1 MQSSKLQ
8 TKRSLTTSGVSCSEG
23 SVSASSAKR
32 FLQENTSETLLTTSE
47 RKECDETVDE
57 DNSYELEGIESLF
70 DDLEEGPKK
79 QAKIP
84 VSRKLLDIMLEK
96 KITCYDDW
104 TKEDN
109 LDAYI
114 EFSSFRNFNQDCAKF
129 YKVVSVKQ
137 LKYRFNDFYTKK
149 LVSNEESKIQKVL
162 KLQFPKWNAK
172 GANWFCNL
180 LKMHFDSELGKRNTL
195 CFRGVS
201 NAGKSQLMATFTQ
214 WIVGNH
220 YGKPSNNKNSNFPF
234 DNCVNK
240 RMILWEEPMIT
251 IDNIEDVKLIM
262 GGEELRADIK
272 FDSMMNVGKTPV
284 IITTNNR
291 LSKHC
296 EPQKDALSKRMFEFY
311 FPKALDSKWFPITGE
326 DWQIFFDKYYQENI
340 TLAKVYEF
348 LKTKPFQN

>member
-1 MQSSKLQ
+1 MVCTL
-8 TKRSLTTSGVSCSEG
+8 
-23 SVSASSAKR
+23 SA
-32 FLQENTSETLLTTSE
+32 
-47 RKECDETVDE
+47 
-57 DNSYELEGIESLF
+57 
-70 DDLEEGPKK
+70 P
-79 QAKIP
+79 P
-84 VSRKLLDIMLEK
+84 MEK
-96 KITCYDDW
+96 
-104 TKEDN
+104 N
-109 LDAYI
+109 
-114 EFSSFRNFNQDCAKF
+114 
-129 YKVVSVKQ
+129 KQ
-137 LKYRFNDFYTKK
+137 LIFH
-149 LVSNEESKIQKVL
+149 E
-162 KLQFPKWNAK
+162 
-172 GANWFCNL
+172 NL
-180 LKMHFDSELGKRNTL
+180 CR
-195 CFRGVS
+195 
-201 NAGKSQLMATFTQ
+201 
-214 WIVGNH
+214 I
-220 YGKPSNNKNSNFPF
+220 F